1 MYYPLNDYE
10 PPHIPFP
17 SYLREHA
24 YPYDAKLSIRD
35 EAEKMYRR
43 IRDKSLTDDEL
54 FRLVMYGN
62 TELAEFFASM
72 YVPGFEKGG
81 IRRVTSDYGL
91 LTAVTKTS
99 RLDAYAELKDGECV
113 IDFEMES
120 RRTGDVLKRTRQYV
134 ANITNSFIL
143 KGEGYGRMPRTV
155 VVFFI
160 PYDMMGKG
168 RPYYVVRPK
177 DEDGEIVDEDDIR
190 IYVNWRYEGDDEYG
204 KVSHDLRCAEPGEM
218 YYNEIRKRVEKIKD
232 REGGARMREDV
243 FYRMKREGFEEGR
256 EEGRKF
262 ERLVNARAMLASGI
276 PSRQVADILNLSEKD
291 MKEVI
296 RHK

>member
-24 YPYDAKLSIRD
+24 YPYDAKLSIKD

-81 IRRVTSDYGL
+81 IRRVTSDYEL
-91 LTAVTKTS
+91 PTAVTKTS

-143 KGEGYGRMPRTV
+143 KGEGYGRIPRTV

-190 IYVNWRYEGDDEYG
+190 IYVNWRYEGEDEYG

>member
-24 YPYDAKLSIRD
+24 YPYDARLSIKD

-43 IRDKSLTDDEL
+43 IRNKNLTDDEL

-62 TELAEFFASM
+62 AELAEFFASM
-72 YVPGFEKGG
+72 YVPGFEKGS
-81 IRRVTSDYGL
+81 IRRVTSDYEL
-91 LTAVTKTS
+91 PTAVTKTS

-134 ANITNSFIL
+134 ANLTNSFIL
-143 KGEGYGRMPRTV
+143 KGEGYRRIPRTV
-155 VVFFI
+155 IVFFI
-160 PYDMMGKG
+160 PYYIMGKG

-190 IYVNWRYEGDDEYG
+190 IYVNWRYEGEDEYG